1 MPIFLNHNLE
11 VVEVS
16 SIAYAKVLSNSFK
29 VLADT
34 EFTQKTLMLVDCIGL
49 YLPGL
54 INSGLIIYEYEEL
67 TVDFHPI
74 ITPLRTLGHEI
85 ENVDDEW
92 TLALRESVAEIF
104 NNYVDTNQSTKRIK
118 KDYEKVL
125 NEGVFDELLAE
136 YGLERN
142 NLCYYRDSKAK
153 ESYALIQPVKINIT
167 NESFFAPADLFKTW
181 GQNHQSLIL
190 NSDLQ
195 QYRSLRVGKPITQYL
210 LVDGKLH
217 EFDMIIRDS
226 MYRFPPRD
234 KSLAGQS
241 KTFALEK
248 SKIDIK
254 TTDIAHQMGLK
265 NESEIMEN
273 MTLFRQHFRNLFLK
287 YNAQDIFTSHELSET
302 QQKFYDIILKSFN
315 IESIPVADTTGSNVA
330 KFIKAAIFQHFNVSE
345 DDKEKK
351 KTLKNCLSLTR
362 IQNLQETPLNDFG
375 IQPFLTVGGL
385 LFSRMAKLPFIQ
397 GWLGDADLQSC
408 YATAMSNMNIYLG
421 QPMVLTFKHKKYK
434 PTLRE
439 AIECIRLH
447 KAPNDAWFIRVSG
460 MLKEAINTL
469 IPSDLRFKP
478 QSLKIPTLK
487 DLSNT
492 RQSIE
497 KFNAYKTSKPQTTS
511 TILTKDIK
519 FGLINND
526 ILECLKLLPD
536 SWYEE
541 YENLLCDA
549 IVYIPSDL
557 IADDIEEYQN
567 IVSILP
573 EEENVER
580 FNVKEGTKGADGQR
594 YKNNAVLRFP
604 ISEYWKLLKTKRGEF
619 KKEKNPVQEVYKLFQ
634 NSGYGVMACLHL
646 ATNNLIASNMI
657 TAYARANAWL
667 MTNFLNGFAPITDG
681 TSYSWEHIAIG
692 YNFREIL
699 ASNLDYLTHFDKNI
713 KSGLSAD
720 CFNQKWIDT
729 EFKSEMAKFYGL
741 DSSHYLIERF
751 SYELKTEKFKTTDGK
766 EVETALFT
774 RYHNTNAGNYV
785 KGIEGASILIEDGE
799 YDFERQ
805 EEYIKARSFQGD
817 NPELLNWYLNSLNKY
832 EQPFIY
838 SENKIM
844 KFGDGNA
851 LAIKF
856 LKEGIDKIAHPMGFS
871 TTGYKM
877 MKLIS
882 RSQFLFQTEK
892 QLRNFETNELKLSEL
907 SKEPALGIKSRDFW
921 ESLNSKELEPYGVYK
936 REGVNY
942 YEFAKTHPVGIGF
955 ELLALSKKAE
965 GSIQD
970 VREKIDAAI
979 KKGCINFNAALHLN
993 RSFELSE
1000 SFKYLLAAVIVLKK
1014 NAEDDLR
1021 DCLINSASEPTI
1033 LVVRPENI
1041 KRLEELQDQSDT
1053 DE

>member
-1 MPIFLNHNLE
+1 MPVFLNRELE
-11 VVEVS
+11 IVDIK
-16 SIAYAKVLSNSFK
+16 SIAYAKVLRDFK
-29 VLADT
+29 MLADT
-34 EFTQKTLMLVDCIGL
+34 EFTQKLLMRVDCIGI

-54 INSGLIIYEYEEL
+54 INNGLFIYEYKEL
-67 TVDFHPI
+67 TYDFHPI
-74 ITPLRTLGHEI
+74 INPLSELGHKI
-85 ENVDDEW
+85 EFVDDEW
-92 TLALRESVAEIF
+92 LATLIESVAEIF
-104 NNYVDTNQSTKRIK
+104 NDTVDTNQSARRIK
-118 KDYEKVL
+118 KDYEKIV
-125 NEGVFDELLAE
+125 NDGVFDELLAD
-136 YGLERN
+136 YRLERN
-142 NLCYYRDSKAK
+142 NLCYHRDSKAK
-153 ESYALIQPVKINIT
+153 ESYPIIQPVKTNIT
-167 NESFFAPADLFKTW
+167 NEFFFAPADLFKTW

-195 QYRSLRVGKPITQYL
+195 QYRSLRVGKPISQYL
-210 LVDGKLH
+210 LVDGKLNQ
-217 EFDMIIRDS
+217 FDMIIRDS
-226 MYRFPPRD
+226 MYRFPPRN

-254 TTDIAHQMGLK
+254 TKDIAIQMGLK

-273 MTLFRQHFRNLFLK
+273 MTLFRQHFRDLFLK

-302 QQKFYDIILKSFN
+302 QQKFYDIILESFN

-330 KFIKAAIFQHFNVSE
+330 KFIKAAIFQHFDILE
-345 DDKEKK
+345 EDKESKK
-351 KTLKNCLSLTR
+351 ILQSCFSLTR

-375 IQPFLTVGGL
+375 IQPFMTVGGL
-385 LFSRMAKLPFIQ
+385 LFTRMVRTPFIQ

-439 AIECIRLH
+439 AIECVRLH
-447 KAPNDAWFIRVSG
+447 NAPNDAWFVRVTG
-460 MLKEAINTL
+460 ELKEAINTL

-478 QSLKIPTLK
+478 QSQKIPTLK
-487 DLSNT
+487 DLSDT

-497 KFNAYKTSKPQTTS
+497 KFNAYKTNKPQATS
-511 TILTKDIK
+511 TILTKEIK

-526 ILECLKLLPD
+526 LLECLKLLPE
-536 SWYEE
+536 SWYKEF
-541 YENLLCDA
+541 ENLLCDA
-549 IVYIPSDL
+549 IVYIPGDL
-557 IADDIEEYQN
+557 IADDIEEYLD
-567 IVSILP
+567 IVANLP
-573 EEENVER
+573 DEEKVER

-604 ISEYWKLLKTKRGEF
+604 VCEYWQQLKTKRGEF
-619 KKEKNPVQEVYKLFQ
+619 KKAKNPVQEVYKLFQ

-692 YNFREIL
+692 YKFRQIL
-699 ASNLDYLTHFDKNI
+699 ANNPEYLIHFDNNI
-713 KSGLSAD
+713 KSGLTHD
-720 CFNQKWIDT
+720 CFNQKWIDA
-729 EFKSEMAKFYGL
+729 EFKTEMAKFYDL
-741 DSSHYLIERF
+741 DPNHYLIQRF
-751 SYELKTEKFKTTDGK
+751 SYELKTEKFKTKNG
-766 EVETALFT
+766 EEIETSLFT

-785 KGIEGASILIEDGE
+785 KGIEGASILIDDTE

-805 EEYIKARSFQGD
+805 EEYVKARSFQGD
-817 NPELLNWYLNSLNKY
+817 NPELLNWYLQSLYKY

-838 SENKIM
+838 SENKVI

-877 MKLIS
+877 MKLVS

-892 QLRNFETNELKLSEL
+892 QLRNFETNEIKLSEL
-907 SKEPALGIKSRDFW
+907 SKEPVLGIKSKDFW
-921 ESLNSKELEPYGVYK
+921 EKLDSKELEPYGVEK
-936 REGVNY
+936 RQDTDY
-942 YEFAKTHPVGIGF
+942 YEFAKTHPVGVGF
-955 ELLALSKKAE
+955 ELLALSKKAK
-965 GSIQD
+965 GSIQY
-970 VREKIDAAI
+970 VRQIIDDAI
-979 KKGCINFNAALHLN
+979 KKGCINFNAELN
-993 RSFELSE
+993 LGYHFKSGE
-1000 SFKYLLAAVIVLKK
+1000 SFKYLLATVIVLKK

-1021 DCLINSASEPTI
+1021 ECLINSADEPTI
-1033 LVVRPENI
+1033 FVVRPENI
-1041 KRLEELQDQSDT
+1041 KRLEELQEQSDT